1 MKAYQADIAKFEGVN
16 SQVIGISVDSRF
28 SNKRYA
34 EDLGLTYP
42 LLSDF
47 QREVSELYGILNTE
61 SGVANRTTFVVDM
74 EGTIQHIDE
83 GRDAIDVTKAYEVCE
98 RLAG

>member
-1 MKAYQADIAKFEGVN
+1 MKAYQADIAKFEGLD
-16 SQVIGISVDSRF
+16 SQVIGISVDSQY

-34 EDLGLTYP
+34 EDLGVTYP

-47 QREVSELYGILNTE
+47 QREVSALYGILNKE
-61 SGVANRTTFVVDM
+61 HGFANRTTFVVDK

-83 GRDAIDVTKAYEVCE
+83 GRDAVDITKAYEVCE
-98 RLAG
+98 RLAS

>member
-1 MKAYQADIAKFEGVN
+1 MD
-16 SQVIGISVDSRF
+16 SQVLGISVDSQYA
-28 SNKRYA
+28 NKRYA
-34 EDLGLTYP
+34 EDLGVTYP

-47 QREVSELYGILNTE
+47 QREVSELYGILNE
-61 SGVANRTTFVVDM
+61 ERGFANRTTFVVDM

>member
-1 MKAYQADIAKFEGVN
+1 MD
-16 SQVIGISVDSRF
+16 SQVLGISVDSRY
-28 SNKRYA
+28 SNKRFA
-34 EDLGLTYP
+34 EDLGVTYP

-47 QREVSELYGILNTE
+47 QREVSDLYGVLNE
-61 SGVANRTTFVVDM
+61 ERGVAKRTTFVVDK

-83 GRDAIDVTKAYEVCE
+83 GRDAIDVTKAYAVCE

>member
-1 MKAYQADIAKFEGVN
+1 
-16 SQVIGISVDSRF
+16 GISVDSRF

-61 SGVANRTTFVVDM
+61 HGFANRTTFVVDM